1 MPDSLVG
8 SRGFQ
13 FAVNVNWKWEA
24 FSKNNMI
31 LPSVWAVADK
41 GVVFFFIQGD
51 LDSTRFDNISFLK

>member
-31 LPSVWAVADK
+31 LPSVSAVADK
-41 GVVFFFIQGD
+41 GVVF
-51 LDSTRFDNISFLK
+51 L